1 MVLCN
6 CRYRLQEFMQV
17 IHDEEVKSMAAILE
31 VKNLSKV
38 FTSQDGKVHAL
49 TDINLSISEGSIYGI
64 IGMSGAGKS
73 TLVRCFNYLEVPTEG
88 DVYVDGRRLGD
99 LTQRKLLELRTEIGM
114 IFQSFNL
121 LMQKNVL
128 DNVILPLRIKGV
140 EKEAAKTR
148 AQKLLAEVGLS
159 DKEKAYPS
167 QLSGGQM
174 QRVAIARA
182 LANNPRILLCD
193 EATSALDPDTTK
205 SILKLIKELNKK
217 YGITVII
224 ITHSMSVVK
233 EVCNRVAVIEKGRLI
248 RSGKTKEV
256 MAYVDA
262 NRS

>member
-1 MVLCN
+1 
-6 CRYRLQEFMQV
+6 
-17 IHDEEVKSMAAILE
+17 
-31 VKNLSKV
+31 
-38 FTSQDGKVHAL
+38 
-49 TDINLSISEGSIYGI
+49 
-64 IGMSGAGKS
+64 
-73 TLVRCFNYLEVPTEG
+73 
-88 DVYVDGRRLGD
+88 
-99 LTQRKLLELRTEIGM
+99 
-114 IFQSFNL
+114 
-121 LMQKNVL
+121 
-128 DNVILPLRIKGV
+128 
-140 EKEAAKTR
+140 
-148 AQKLLAEVGLS
+148 
-159 DKEKAYPS
+159 
-167 QLSGGQM
+167 M